1 MWKNEAW
8 DAVRLCFP
16 SENKGSVILL
26 TTRNN
31 EVASYADT
39 ENRYLQMGFMDKD
52 ESWNLF
58 KSASFANE
66 ALPSEYEN
74 IWKQIVDECQGIPLT
89 IIVVVGLLKSKREIQ
104 NWTSVVKDVKSFVK
118 NDPDE
123 RCSCVLG
130 LSYNHLTND
139 LKRCLLYFGIFSEET
154 EIPVKHLMRIWMA
167 EGFLNSEKDL
177 EGEAEKCLQDLINR
191 CLVLVYKKSRDE
203 TKIRSLTSAK
213 AFPATLKK
221 LKLYDTWLSWS
232 YLDVIAELP
241 NLEFFL
247 IEFNNLT
254 NDNFPV
260 LERLMLRICHHLEE
274 IPIEF
279 TEINTLQRI
288 ELTRCLPELG
298 ESAARIQQE
307 QEDIGNNPVD
317 VLISNPCSIKA
328 GSVPVNKDHLAPA

>member
-1 MWKNEAW
+1 
-8 DAVRLCFP
+8 
-16 SENKGSVILL
+16 
-26 TTRNN
+26 
-31 EVASYADT
+31 
-39 ENRYLQMGFMDKD
+39 MGFMDQD

-104 NWTSVVKDVKSFVK
+104 NWTSVVKDVKSFVT

-177 EGEAEKCLQDLINR
+177 EGEAEK
-191 CLVLVYKKSRDE
+191 
-203 TKIRSLTSAK
+203 LTSAK

-241 NLEFFL
+241 NLE
-247 IEFNNLT
+247 
-254 NDNFPV
+254 V
-260 LERLMLRICHHLEE
+260 LKLMSDAC
-274 IPIEF
+274 
-279 TEINTLQRI
+279 
-288 ELTRCLPELG
+288 
-298 ESAARIQQE
+298 
-307 QEDIGNNPVD
+307 DIGN
-317 VLISNPCSIKA
+317 
-328 GSVPVNKDHLAPA
+328 